1 MPSNFK
7 YSKKSNINVDGQQ
20 YLGADLD
27 SYIDDKVKSQIEP
40 LQKQLKQKT
49 ESTIKNVAD
58 DTNFSVFKL
67 AENFEGFSKSVVD
80 GLNKIPQALEILDQK
95 GTQIMASMG
104 TTRARLGEFKA
115 VYAEALPSFT
125 EMGLEQDPATVIEN
139 IGSALG
145 GAASVGVEAIKEMG
159 ATGKVTGQDI
169 TTLAQNFRDVGVSI
183 YDVGDS
189 MKEVVDY
196 TRSVGGNVKDIS
208 GKVVSNL
215 EKLNMY
221 NFSSGVGGLTKM
233 AAEASKFGISMDKV
247 FAKSE
252 ELLNPEKAIE
262 MASTLQSMGV
272 ANSEMLDPLRL
283 MDMGLNGPDEL
294 MKGMKDVSKEFVQL
308 NEKGQFEIMPGAKRR
323 MREVA
328 DAMGMSAEEFSK
340 MALKSADFDRKLK
353 EIKMPDFVGSDETKE
368 MIATMAQMKDGKA
381 VITVKDEETGKA
393 VEKEVDQLTPEDI
406 ENLKLS
412 EEERGK
418 SMEEIAIDQLDTQK
432 RILTAQQAVADRIA
446 YAGAAAAPMQRAYN
460 LASGVQ
466 RQGATQLLKKGG
478 PVDYDFMLDKFNKT
492 TGSLE
497 QMAIAIAKGDFDAGA
512 AGLQNLITEV
522 GNFETELKG
531 NFKSVIDGIK
541 AGTKDLVKDI
551 YGNLNL
557 NQPGTPTPGN
567 TTPGNQTPTPGTPTP
582 PGNTTPG
589 PIVNQ
594 NQNLQEI
601 ITKSD
606 INVNVKLSSDANVSS
621 TFDQK
626 SVNDA
631 ITKYFS
637 DYSNLQKI
645 FNIDVNTGLIKT
657 K

>member
-1 MPSNFK
+1 MPSSNFK
-7 YSKKSNINVDGQQ
+7 YTKKSNISVDGQQ
-20 YLGADLD
+20 YLGSDLD
-27 SYIDDKVKSQIEP
+27 SYISDKVKSELEP

-49 ESTIKNVAD
+49 ESTIKNVSD
-58 DTNFSVFKL
+58 DTSFSVIKL
-67 AENFEGFSKSVVD
+67 QENIDGFSNSVKK
-80 GLNKIPQALEILDQK
+80 GLDKIPQALEDLDQK
-95 GTQIMASMG
+95 GTEIMNSMG
-104 TTRARLGEFKA
+104 ATRARLGEFKA
-115 VYAEALPSFT
+115 VYAEALPAFT
-125 EMGLEQDPATVIEN
+125 EMGLGDPTETIKE
-139 IGSALG
+139 IGTALG
-145 GAASVGVEAIKEMG
+145 GASSIGVEAIRELG
-159 ATGKVTGQDI
+159 ATSQVVTKDAG
-169 TTLAQNFRDVGVSI
+169 TLAKNFRDVGVSI
-183 YDVGDS
+183 YDVGDT

-196 TRSVGGNVKDIS
+196 TRSVGGNVKDVS
-208 GKVVSNL
+208 DKVVTNL
-215 EKLNMY
+215 EQLNMF
-221 NFSSGVGGLTKM
+221 NFSSGVGGLAKM
-233 AAEASKFGISMDKV
+233 AAQASRLGIDMGTV
-247 FAKSE
+247 FETSE
-252 ELLNPEKAIE
+252 KLLNPENAIE
-262 MASTLQSMGV
+262 MASKLQAMGV

-294 MKGMKDVSKEFVQL
+294 MKSMKDVSKEFVQL

-328 DAMGMSAEEFSK
+328 DAMGMGAEEFSK

-406 ENLKLS
+406 DNLKLS
-412 EEERGK
+412 QEEK
-418 SMEEIAIDQLDTQK
+418 AKTMEEIAIDQLDTQK
-432 RILTAQQAVADRIA
+432 RIATAQEAVANRIA
-446 YAGAAAAPMQRAYN
+446 YGGAASAPMQRAYN
-460 LASGVQ
+460 LAAGVQ

-497 QMAIAIAKGDFDAGA
+497 QMAIAIAKGDFEGGA
-512 AGLQNLITEV
+512 LGFQNLVTEV
-522 GNFETELKG
+522 GNFETELTDSL
-531 NFKSVIDGIK
+531 NNVINGIK
-541 AGTKDLVKDI
+541 TGTKDLVKDI
-551 YGNLNL
+551 YGDITGV
-557 NQPGTPTPGN
+557 QN
-567 TTPGNQTPTPGTPTP
+567 TTVQ
-582 PGNTTPG
+582 NTTVQN
-589 PIVNQ
+589 VNTTTGTKNTGSQ
-594 NQNLQEI
+594 NVNTATGTQNLQEI